1 MIVGITGGI
10 ASGKTYCSSIL
21 ERIGVPVYYSDSR
34 AKSLMVES
42 QEVVGKLI
50 DLFGTEAYLPD
61 GALNREY
68 LSQSIFSNKEMLQ
81 QMNQI
86 VHPAVRNDF
95 MNWAQKE
102 LKSNSYILQES
113 ALLVETG
120 SYKIMDKLIVVDAPK
135 EERIKRVIRRD
146 GSTKEEVVKRME
158 NQLSS
163 EEKRKVAHYI
173 VDNHKDDNIIQ
184 KLMMIHFDIMKAA
197 R

>member
-21 ERIGVPVYYSDSR
+21 ERIG
-34 AKSLMVES
+34 
-42 QEVVGKLI
+42 
-50 DLFGTEAYLPD
+50 
-61 GALNREY
+61 

-163 EEKRKVAHYI
+163 VEKRKVAHYI